1 MSEIKK
7 TAIFG
12 GVALVLALL
21 ALVSAPRRVVP
32 DAFLDRGEA
41 FFPDFSDPNVAKS
54 LEVIEFDE
62 ESASARPFKVA
73 FGDGVWAIPSH
84 HGYPADGKDRLAK
97 TAAGVIGIKK
107 DDFRTGN
114 VSDHEACGVLDPL
127 DEGTTSLKGRGKRV
141 TLRGE
146 SDQVLADFIVGKQPE
161 GRTGFRFVR
170 IPDQKRVYVARM
182 DIDISTKFE
191 DWIEKDLLDVERDK
205 IDRVV
210 LEDYSIDE
218 RTGFL
223 NQRDQIELRNDDGD
237 WKIDST
243 PTGRELDSSK
253 VSGLLTAVDGLNVVG
268 VRPKP
273 AGLSASL
280 RRMGQGM
287 SISREDAV
295 SLQAKGYYFTR
306 DGQLVSNEGE
316 LQVQTSDGI
325 RYTLRFGEIVY
336 GSGEALTAG
345 TESSDDAGSGPGEN
359 RYMFISAE
367 FDPGV
372 LKEPA
377 SPGDTGFQE
386 KPESDWTDEDR
397 ANKAQHDTHE
407 AWKKDVEEV
416 QGRAADLEARF
427 GGWYYVIS
435 AESFKKVRLSR
446 ADLLKEST

>member
-12 GVALVLALL
+12 GVAIVLALL
-21 ALVSAPRRVVP
+21 ALASAPRRLVP

-41 FFPDFSDPNVAKS
+41 FFPDFSDPNVATT

-73 FGDGVWAIPSH
+73 FEDGLWTIPSH

-107 DDFRTGN
+107 DDFRTSN
-114 VSDHEACGVLDPL
+114 VSDHEACGVIDPL
-127 DEGTTSLKGRGKRV
+127 GETSTSLKGRGKRV

-146 SDQVLADFIVGKQPE
+146 NDQILADFIVGKQPE

-191 DWIEKDLLDVERDK
+191 DWIEKDLLGVERDK

-210 LEDYSIDE
+210 LKDYSINE

-223 NQRDQIELRNDDGD
+223 NQRDQIELRKDDGD
-237 WKIDST
+237 WKIDRT
-243 PTGRELDSSK
+243 PSGRELDSSK
-253 VSGLLTAVDGLNVVG
+253 VSGLLTAVDGLNIVG

-273 AGLSASL
+273 AGLSAGL
-280 RRMGQGM
+280 RRVGVGM
-287 SISREDAV
+287 PISRSDMI
-295 SLQAKGYYFTR
+295 SLQGKGYYFTR
-306 DGQLVSNEGE
+306 NGQLVSNEGE
-316 LQVQTSDGI
+316 LQVQTSDGV
-325 RYTLRFGEIVY
+325 RYALRFGEIVY
-336 GSGEALTAG
+336 GSGEALSAG
-345 TESSDDAGSGPGEN
+345 TETSDDEESGPGEN
-359 RYMFISAE
+359 RYLFISAQ

-372 LKEPA
+372 LSEPA
-377 SPGDTGFQE
+377 SPGDTGFQD

-397 ANKAQHDTHE
+397 ANKEQYDEHE
-407 AWKKDVEEV
+407 AWKQDVEET
-416 QGRAADLEARF
+416 QGRVADLEARF

-435 AESFKKVRLSR
+435 AESFKKIRLRR
-446 ADLLKEST
+446 ADLLKESS

>member
-12 GVALVLALL
+12 GVAIVLALV

-41 FFPDFSDPNVAKS
+41 FFPEFSDPNVATS
-54 LEVIEFDE
+54 LEVIEFDD

-73 FGDGVWAIPSH
+73 FEDGLWTIPSH
-84 HGYPADGKDRLAK
+84 HGYPADGEDRLAK

-114 VSDHEACGVLDPL
+114 VSDHEACGVIDPL
-127 DEGTTSLKGRGKRV
+127 DDTTSLKGRGKRV

-146 SDQVLADFIVGKQPE
+146 NDQVLADFIVGKQPE

-191 DWIEKDLLDVERDK
+191 DWIEKDLLEVERDK

-210 LEDYSIDE
+210 LEDYSINE

-223 NQRDQIELRNDDGD
+223 NLRDQIELRKDDGD
-237 WKIDST
+237 WKIDRT
-243 PTGRELDSSK
+243 PSGRELDSSK
-253 VSGLLTAVDGLNVVG
+253 VSGLLTAVDGLNIVG

-273 AGLSASL
+273 AGLSAGL
-280 RRMGQGM
+280 RRVGQGM
-287 SISREDAV
+287 SISRDDAV
-295 SLQAKGYYFTR
+295 SLQSKGYYFTR
-306 DGQLVSNEGE
+306 DGALVSNEGE
-316 LQVQTSDGI
+316 LQVQTSDGV

-345 TESSDDAGSGPGEN
+345 TETSDDASSGAGEN
-359 RYMFISAE
+359 RYLFISAE

-372 LKEPA
+372 LREPA
-377 SPGDTGFQE
+377 SPGDTGFQD
-386 KPESDWTDEDR
+386 KPESERTDADR
-397 ANKAQHDTHE
+397 ANKEQHDAHE
-407 AWKKDVEEV
+407 AWKKDVEEA
-416 QGRAADLEARF
+416 QSLASDLEARF

-435 AESFKKVRLSR
+435 AESFKKIRLTR
-446 ADLLKEST
+446 ADLLKDSA